1 MAFKSLTLRGSDV
14 IARRARELLRTF
26 PLWQTDSPAV
36 KPTTMDVWRPKDGV
50 PVVLLR
56 WLVTNW
62 CNYRCPYCPQTHERR
77 APKGDGM
84 TAHAFDNFP
93 LHEWQDAFDRHFA
106 GYRLSAVI
114 TGGEPMVDRK
124 NVPALLNFL
133 SAKSTVE
140 CIRIDTNASWKP
152 ERYPDLDRSKII
164 LMCTFHPSHME
175 ESAFM
180 ARTQALLDAGF
191 KIGMVNYVMDES
203 NVPLF
208 RERRDKFAKLGV
220 VLHPNPLWNQG
231 GKYKE
236 ADLELMK
243 DALPELDFL
252 YRSGIGDPNGRIC
265 RYPALGYEM
274 DYRGIIRPGCMPW
287 LSASFFDEK
296 LPAQPEGPIPC
307 PHNSCVCLDK
317 YSFLAESER
326 NITTNPLAIYS
337 DLLRS
342 RAGID
347 VYPND

>member
-1 MAFKSLTLRGSDV
+1 MTFKSLTLRGRNV
-14 IARRARELLRTF
+14 VARRARELLRAF
-26 PLWQTDSPAV
+26 PLWQGDSAAV
-36 KPTTMDVWRPKDGV
+36 EPTTMEVWRPDDGM

-56 WLVTNW
+56 WLLTNW

-93 LHEWQDAFDRHFA
+93 LQQWQEAFDRHFA
-106 GYRLSAVI
+106 GYRLSLVI

-133 SAKSTVE
+133 SAKKSVE
-140 CIRIDTNASWKP
+140 CIRVDTNASWKP
-152 ERYPDLDRSKII
+152 DRYSDLDRSKII

-175 ESAFM
+175 ESAFI
-180 ARTQALLDAGF
+180 ARIRALLDAGF

-208 RERRDKFAKLGV
+208 RARRDKFAEMGV
-220 VLHPNPLWNQG
+220 VLHPNPLWGQG

-243 DALPELDFL
+243 DALPEIDFL
-252 YRSGIGDPNGRIC
+252 YRSGMGDPNGRSC
-265 RYPALGYEM
+265 RYPALAYEM
-274 DYRGIIRPGCMPW
+274 DYRGIIRVGCMP
-287 LSASFFDEK
+287 SASSSFFDEK
-296 LPAQPEGPIPC
+296 LPAQPAGPVPC
-307 PHNSCVCLDK
+307 PHHSCVCLDK
-317 YSFLAESER
+317 YSFLEESER
-326 NITTNPLAIYS
+326 NITTNPLAVYS

-342 RAGID
+342 RAGLR
-347 VYPND
+347 NC